1 MRTGTLTKM
10 MIATLGVAGLA
21 IATTEPVVAE
31 TIPALSGSVASDHKS
46 VCFASSSVTGV
57 VRNVGPAPTCEFSNL
72 WLIGMPV
79 INFNAKA
86 ATFSM
91 KAGAAPAN
99 STNCRIRAR
108 SRDQLVSASSTFATA
123 SLVGTWQHLA
133 TSAITV
139 PANGYLFADCTVPMT
154 SELGVVAYTP

>member
-1 MRTGTLTKM
+1 MHKGTLLTRI
-10 MIATLGVAGLA
+10 MIATVGVAALA
-21 IATTEPVVAE
+21 ITGTATAE
-31 TIPALSGSVASDHKS
+31 TIPAMSGGVTADHKS
-46 VCFASSSVTGV
+46 VCFAKSSVTGV
-57 VRNVGPAPTCEFSNL
+57 VSNIGPAPTCEFSNL
-72 WLIGMPV
+72 WVIGMPV

-91 KAGAAPAN
+91 KAGAAPAS

-123 SLVGTWQHLA
+123 TVVGSWQHLA

-139 PANGYLFADCTVPMT
+139 PANGFLFADCTVPMT

>member
-1 MRTGTLTKM
+1 MLTRTLMTRML
-10 MIATLGVAGLA
+10 IATVAATALA
-21 IATTEPVVAE
+21 SEGTAAAE

-79 INFNAKA
+79 INFNAKS
-86 ATFSM
+86 ATFSLR
-91 KAGAAPAN
+91 AGAAPAN

-108 SRDQLVSASSTFATA
+108 SRDQLVSSSSTFASA
-123 SLVGTWQHLA
+123 SVVGTWQHLS

-139 PANGYLFADCTVPMT
+139 PANGFLFADCSVPMT